1 MKEAFIDIRKQLE
14 KKLKK
19 DRFEHTIGVMYTLL
33 KNPPLL
39 FPINQ
44 I

>member
-1 MKEAFIDIRKQLE
+1 MKMKGLFCERDCQTAIPDL
-14 KKLKK
+14 
-19 DRFEHTIGVMYTLL
+19 RFEFLRFMYTLL